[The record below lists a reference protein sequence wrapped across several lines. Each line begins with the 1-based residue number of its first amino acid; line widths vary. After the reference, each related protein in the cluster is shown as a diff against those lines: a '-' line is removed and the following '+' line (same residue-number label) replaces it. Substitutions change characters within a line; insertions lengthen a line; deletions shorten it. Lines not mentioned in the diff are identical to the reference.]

1 MTKTKRIL
9 LISCSIILLCMSI
22 IAGMT
27 YALFTE
33 EISVKNH
40 LQAGNLN
47 VTLKRTNLKYAIL
60 DTEGYLKETTI
71 EDDLELTTSTDEN
84 VFGLKSSENM
94 VVPGSYFD
102 AELTISNDGNVAI
115 EYGVQLVILSEDVS
129 EDLASQ
135 LMVTISRKNADGTV
149 DQIAPAKKLSEM
161 TATDSILVGELA
173 KGTTT
178 NVFYVRVDFLDDV
191 KTDNT
196 LAVGD
201 NNKAMNDTVA
211 FDLVVKAVQA
221 TR

>member
-178 NVFYVRVDFLDDV
+178 DVFYVRVDFLDDV